1 MNYDGM
7 QDTLECIFV
16 AYVYMLVWRLLKGK
30 CHSVSDFMYSV
41 MFLWSRKV
49 QSVVIETYV
58 ALSQSWNAN
67 TYTCLSTYLA
77 FDSAQE
83 AFCVS
88 MSSYKRFY
96 NHHAVVTPEN
106 STGFVFTESLCY
118 HQLFCVSF
126 LQTPQSHFCFC
137 SHHIDVGSR

>member
-58 ALSQSWNAN
+58 ALS
-67 TYTCLSTYLA
+67 LSKLKRKHFYL
-77 FDSAQE
+77 S
-83 AFCVS
+83 
-88 MSSYKRFY
+88 
-96 NHHAVVTPEN
+96 
-106 STGFVFTESLCY
+106 
-118 HQLFCVSF
+118 
-126 LQTPQSHFCFC
+126 
-137 SHHIDVGSR
+137 